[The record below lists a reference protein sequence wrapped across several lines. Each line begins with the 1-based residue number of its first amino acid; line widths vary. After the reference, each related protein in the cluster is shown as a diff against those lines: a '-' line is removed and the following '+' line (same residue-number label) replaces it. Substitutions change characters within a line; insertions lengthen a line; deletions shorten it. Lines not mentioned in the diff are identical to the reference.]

1 MLVKDFVAMDKHG
14 SIFCVVDATRTGY
27 MTYPDSCTLCRNYG
41 HIIAKEF
48 GDHEIV
54 GFAPRSKNSIMIYV
68 K

>member
-27 MTYPDSCTLCRNYG
+27 MTYPDSCILD
-41 HIIAKEF
+41 IAGRSVVTKEF
-48 GDHEIV
+48 GEYEIV